1 MTTTTNTVNGT
12 SSNIPAAGLSNT
24 PANMQIN
31 QTDFL
36 QLITAQ
42 MKDQNPLSPSDPTQF
57 VTQLEGM
64 SQVSAM
70 QSMQGSMQA
79 SAIMSGTSLIGR
91 SVLAP
96 GSQATLATGGGIG
109 GAVNAPAGTAQLSVN
124 VQDSTG
130 ATVDTFNVTPAA
142 TGLTSFV
149 WNGATSTGGT
159 APAGTYTIGVT
170 ATVDGASQP
179 LNPMVVNKVDSV
191 LVDPT
196 TNAVD
201 VETAN
206 GTVPLS
212 SIVSVM

>member
-1 MTTTTNTVNGT
+1 MSTTTNPV
-12 SSNIPAAGLSNT
+12 SSSMPAAGLSNT
-24 PANMQIN
+24 PTNMQIT
-31 QTDFL
+31 QSGFL

-70 QSMQGSMQA
+70 QSMQGSLQA
-79 SAIMSGTSLIGR
+79 QAIMTGTSLIGR

-96 GSQATLATGGGIG
+96 GTQGLLATGGAVG
-109 GAVNAPAGTAQLSVN
+109 GAVTAPAGTTKLSVS
-124 VQDSTG
+124 VQDAKG
-130 ATVDTFNVTPAA
+130 QTVNTFSVNPAD

-149 WNGATSTGGT
+149 WKGATD
-159 APAGTYTIGVT
+159 AGTTAAPGTYSFSVT
-170 ATVDGASQP
+170 ATVDGKTQT
-179 LNPMVVNKVDSV
+179 LNPMMVNKVGSV

-196 TNAVD
+196 TNAVEVQTD
-201 VETAN
+201 TDN
-206 GTVPLS
+206 TVPLT

>member
-1 MTTTTNTVNGT
+1 MSTT
-12 SSNIPAAGLSNT
+12 SSVTGSGSIPAAGLSNT

-70 QSMQGSMQA
+70 QSMQSSMQA
-79 SAIMSGTSLIGR
+79 SAVMSGTSLIGR
-91 SVLAP
+91 SILAP
-96 GSQATLATGGGIG
+96 GTQATLATGGAIG
-109 GAVNAPAGTAQLSVN
+109 GAVEAPAGTSKLTVA

-130 ATVDTFNVTPAA
+130 ATVDTFTVTPAVS
-142 TGLTSFV
+142 GLTSFV
-149 WNGATSTGGT
+149 WNGATSAGAT
-159 APAGTYTIGVT
+159 APAGTYTIGVN
-170 ATVDGASQP
+170 ATVNGQTQP

-191 LVDPT
+191 LLDPT

-201 VETAN
+201 VETAA

>member
-1 MTTTTNTVNGT
+1 MSTTNTVTGT
-12 SSNIPAAGLSNT
+12 GTNIPAAGLSNT

-31 QTDFL
+31 QADFL

-70 QSMQGSMQA
+70 QSMQASMQA
-79 SAIMSGTSLIGR
+79 ASIMSGTNLIGH

-96 GSQATLATGGGIG
+96 GTQATLATGGAIG
-109 GAVNAPAGTAQLSVN
+109 GAVTAPTGTTNLTVS

-130 ATVDTFNVTPAA
+130 ATVDSFAVEPADS
-142 TGLTSFV
+142 GLTSFV
-149 WNGATSTGGT
+149 WKGATNTGAT

-170 ATVDGASQP
+170 ATVDGKTTT
-179 LNPMVVNKVDSV
+179 LDPMVVNKVDSV

-201 VETAN
+201 VETDT
-206 GTVPLS
+206 GSSVPLS

>member
-1 MTTTTNTVNGT
+1 MSTTNTVNGT

-31 QTDFL
+31 QADFL

-70 QSMQGSMQA
+70 QSMQSSMQA
-79 SAIMSGTSLIGR
+79 SAVMTGTTLIGR
-91 SVLAP
+91 SILAP
-96 GSQATLATGGGIG
+96 GTTATLATGGGIG
-109 GAVNAPAGTAQLSVN
+109 GAVNAPAGTTQLTVN

-149 WNGATSTGGT
+149 WKGATSTGGT
-159 APAGTYTIGVT
+159 APAGTYTIGVN
-170 ATVDGASQP
+170 ATVDGKSQT

-191 LVDPT
+191 LLDPT

-201 VETAN
+201 VETDTGN
-206 GTVPLS
+206 SVPLS

>member
-1 MTTTTNTVNGT
+1 MSTTNSI
-12 SSNIPAAGLSNT
+12 SSNMPAAGLSST
-24 PANMQIN
+24 PSNMQIT
-31 QTDFL
+31 QAGFL

-70 QSMQGSMQA
+70 QSMQGSLQA
-79 SAIMSGTSLIGR
+79 QAIMSGTSLIGR
-91 SVLAP
+91 SILAP
-96 GSQATLATGGGIG
+96 GTQATLATGGAIG
-109 GAVNAPAGTAQLSVN
+109 GAVEAPAGTTKLTVSVQN
-124 VQDSTG
+124 SSG
-130 ATVDTFNVTPAA
+130 LTVDTFTVDPAD

-149 WNGATSTGGT
+149 WKGATSTGQT
-159 APAGTYTIGVT
+159 AAAGTYSISVN
-170 ATVDGASQP
+170 ATVDGKSQK
-179 LNPMVVNKVDSV
+179 LDPMVVNKVDSV

-201 VETAN
+201 VQTDT
-206 GTVPLS
+206 GTVPLT

>member
-1 MTTTTNTVNGT
+1 MSTTSSVTG
-12 SSNIPAAGLSNT
+12 SNIPAAGLSST

-31 QTDFL
+31 QKDFL

-70 QSMQGSMQA
+70 QSMQTSMQA
-79 SAIMSGTSLIGR
+79 SAIMNGTTLIGR
-91 SVLAP
+91 SILAP
-96 GSQATLATGGGIG
+96 GTQATLATGGAIG
-109 GAVNAPAGTAQLSVN
+109 GAVTAPAGTSNLTVS

-130 ATVDTFNVTPAA
+130 ATVDTFSVTPA
-142 TGLTSFV
+142 TSGLTSFV
-149 WNGATSTGGT
+149 WKGATSTGAT
-159 APAGTYTIGVT
+159 AAAGTYTIGVT
-170 ATVDGASQP
+170 GTVDGKTQTLTP
-179 LNPMVVNKVDSV
+179 NVVNKVVSV
-191 LVDPT
+191 LLDPT

-201 VETAN
+201 VETDN

>member
-1 MTTTTNTVNGT
+1 MSTTNPVNG
-12 SSNIPAAGLSNT
+12 SSMPAAGLSNT

-31 QTDFL
+31 QAGFL

-42 MKDQNPLSPSDPTQF
+42 MKDQNPLSPTDPTQF

-70 QSMQGSMQA
+70 QSMQSSMQA
-79 SAIMSGTSLIGR
+79 SAIMNGTTLIGR
-91 SVLAP
+91 SILAP
-96 GSQATLATGGGIG
+96 GSQATLTSGGAIG
-109 GAVNAPAGTAQLSVN
+109 GAVNAPAGTSKLAVS

-130 ATVDTFNVTPAA
+130 ATLDTFSVTPAA
-142 TGLTSFV
+142 SGLTSFV
-149 WNGATSTGGT
+149 WNGTTSTGAT
-159 APAGTYTIGVT
+159 APAGTYTIAVN
-170 ATVDGASQP
+170 ATVDGNTQP

-191 LVDPT
+191 LLDPT

-206 GTVPLS
+206 GTVPLT

>member
-1 MTTTTNTVNGT
+1 MSTTNTVNGT

-70 QSMQGSMQA
+70 QSMQASMQA
-79 SAIMSGTSLIGR
+79 SSIMNGTSLIGH

-96 GSQATLATGGGIG
+96 GTQATLATGGAIG
-109 GAVNAPAGTAQLSVN
+109 GAVTAPAGTTNLTVN

-130 ATVDTFNVTPAA
+130 ATVDSFTVKPADS
-142 TGLTSFV
+142 GLTSFV
-149 WNGATSTGGT
+149 WNGATNTGAT
-159 APAGTYTIGVT
+159 APAGTYTLAVT
-170 ATVDGASQP
+170 ATVDGKATP
-179 LNPMVVNKVDSV
+179 LDPMVVNKVDSV

-201 VETAN
+201 VETDTGN
-206 GTVPLS
+206 TVPLS

>member
-1 MTTTTNTVNGT
+1 
-12 SSNIPAAGLSNT
+12 
-24 PANMQIN
+24 
-31 QTDFL
+31 
-36 QLITAQ
+36 
-42 MKDQNPLSPSDPTQF
+42 
-57 VTQLEGM
+57 
-64 SQVSAM
+64 
-70 QSMQGSMQA
+70 
-79 SAIMSGTSLIGR
+79 
-91 SVLAP
+91 
-96 GSQATLATGGGIG
+96 
-109 GAVNAPAGTAQLSVN
+109 
-124 VQDSTG
+124 
-130 ATVDTFNVTPAA
+130 
-142 TGLTSFV
+142 LTSFV

>member
-1 MTTTTNTVNGT
+1 MSTTVNGT

-31 QTDFL
+31 QADFL

-70 QSMQGSMQA
+70 QSMQSSMQA
-79 SAIMSGTSLIGR
+79 SSIMSGTSLIGR
-91 SVLAP
+91 SILAP
-96 GSQATLATGGGIG
+96 GSTATLATGGGIG
-109 GAVNAPAGTAQLSVN
+109 GAVSAPAGTTQLTVN

-130 ATVDTFNVTPAA
+130 ATVDTFTVTPAD

-149 WNGATSTGGT
+149 WKGATSTGGT
-159 APAGTYTIGVT
+159 APAGTYTIGVN
-170 ATVDGASQP
+170 ATVDGKTQT

-191 LVDPT
+191 LLDPT

-201 VETAN
+201 VETDN

>member
-1 MTTTTNTVNGT
+1 MSTTNAIN
-12 SSNIPAAGLSNT
+12 SNVPAAGLTNT
-24 PANMQIN
+24 PANMQIT

-42 MKDQNPLSPSDPTQF
+42 MTQQNPLSPADPTQF
-57 VTQLEGM
+57 VSQLEGM

-79 SAIMSGTSLIGR
+79 QAIMSGTSLIGR

-96 GSQATLATGGGIG
+96 GTTAALASGGAIG
-109 GAVNAPAGTAQLSVN
+109 GAVTAPAGTSQLSVS
-124 VQDSTG
+124 VKDSTG
-130 ATVDTFNVTPAA
+130 ATVDTFNVTPADS
-142 TGLTSFV
+142 GLTSFI
-149 WNGATSTGGT
+149 WKGATSSGGT
-159 APAGTYTIGVT
+159 AAAGLYTIGVT
-170 ATVDGASQP
+170 ATVNGKSQP
-179 LNPMVVNKVDSV
+179 VDPMVVNKVDSV
-191 LVDPT
+191 LVDPS

-201 VETAN
+201 VETDG

>member
-1 MTTTTNTVNGT
+1 MSTT
-12 SSNIPAAGLSNT
+12 SSVTGSSIPAAGLSNT

-31 QTDFL
+31 QSDFL

-42 MKDQNPLSPSDPTQF
+42 MQDQNPLSPTDPTQF

-91 SVLAP
+91 SILAP
-96 GSQATLATGGGIG
+96 GSQATLAAGGGIG
-109 GAVNAPAGTAQLSVN
+109 GAVTAPAGTSKLSVS

-130 ATVDTFNVTPAA
+130 ATVDTFTVTPA
-142 TGLTSFV
+142 TSGLTSFV
-149 WNGATSTGGT
+149 WNGTTSAGT
-159 APAGTYTIGVT
+159 PAAAGTYTIGVT
-170 ATVDGASQP
+170 ATVAGQTQP

-201 VETAN
+201 VETAT

>member
-1 MTTTTNTVNGT
+1 MSSTHTVTGT
-12 SSNIPAAGLSNT
+12 SSNVPAAGLSNT

-70 QSMQGSMQA
+70 QSMQASMQA
-79 SAIMSGTSLIGR
+79 SSIMSGTSLIGH
-91 SVLAP
+91 SILAP
-96 GSQATLATGGGIG
+96 GTTATLATGGAIG
-109 GAVNAPAGTAQLSVN
+109 AAVNAPAGTSSLN
-124 VQDSTG
+124 VSIQDSAG
-130 ATVDTFNVTPAA
+130 ATVDTFTVKPADS
-142 TGLTSFV
+142 GMTSFI
-149 WNGATSTGGT
+149 WKGNTSTGAT
-159 APAGTYTIGVT
+159 APAGTCKVSVT
-170 ATVDGASQP
+170 ATVDGKATP
-179 LNPMVVNKVDSV
+179 VDPMVVNKVDSV

-201 VETAN
+201 VETDTGN
-206 GTVPLS
+206 TVPLS
-212 SIVSVM
+212 QIISVM

>member
-1 MTTTTNTVNGT
+1 MSTT
-12 SSNIPAAGLSNT
+12 SSVTGSIPAAGLSST

-42 MKDQNPLSPSDPTQF
+42 MQDQNPLSPTDPTQF

-70 QSMQGSMQA
+70 QSMQSSLQA

-91 SVLAP
+91 SILAP

-109 GAVNAPAGTAQLSVN
+109 GAVTAPAGTSKLTVS

-130 ATVDTFNVTPAA
+130 ATVDTFTVTPA
-142 TGLTSFV
+142 TSGLTSFV
-149 WNGATSTGGT
+149 WNGTTSAGT
-159 APAGTYTIGVT
+159 TAAAGTYTIGVT
-170 ATVDGASQP
+170 ATVSGQTQP

-201 VETAN
+201 VETAT

>member
-1 MTTTTNTVNGT
+1 MSTTNPL
-12 SSNIPAAGLSNT
+12 SSNMPAAGLSST

-31 QTDFL
+31 QADFL

-70 QSMQGSMQA
+70 QSMQGSLQA
-79 SAIMSGTSLIGR
+79 QAVMTGTNLIGR

-96 GSQATLATGGGIG
+96 GTQATLASGGAIG
-109 GAVNAPAGTAQLSVN
+109 GAVNAPAGSTNLTVS

-130 ATVDTFNVTPAA
+130 ATVDTFNVSPAD
-142 TGLTSFV
+142 TGMTSFI
-149 WNGATSTGGT
+149 WKGATSSGGT
-159 APAGTYTIGVT
+159 APAGTYTLGVR
-170 ATVDGASQP
+170 ATVDGKSQKID
-179 LNPMVVNKVDSV
+179 PMVVNKVDSV
-191 LVDPT
+191 LIDPS

-201 VETAN
+201 VQTDT

>member
-1 MTTTTNTVNGT
+1 MTTSTNTVNGT

-31 QTDFL
+31 QADFL

-70 QSMQGSMQA
+70 QSMQSSMQA
-79 SAIMSGTSLIGR
+79 SSIMNGTTLIGR
-91 SVLAP
+91 SILAP
-96 GSQATLATGGGIG
+96 GTQATLATGGGIG
-109 GAVNAPAGTAQLSVN
+109 GAVTAPAGTSNLTVA

-130 ATVDTFNVTPAA
+130 ATVDTFAVTPA
-142 TGLTSFV
+142 TSGLTSFV
-149 WNGATSTGGT
+149 WNGTTSAGTT
-159 APAGTYTIGVT
+159 APAGTYTIGVS
-170 ATVDGASQP
+170 ATVNGTSQT

-196 TNAVD
+196 TN
-201 VETAN
+201 
-206 GTVPLS
+206 
-212 SIVSVM
+212 

>member
-1 MTTTTNTVNGT
+1 MSSTTSVNGT
-12 SSNIPAAGLSNT
+12 SSNVPAAGLSNT

-70 QSMQGSMQA
+70 QSMQASMQA
-79 SAIMSGTSLIGR
+79 SSIMSGTNLIGH
-91 SVLAP
+91 SILAP
-96 GSQATLATGGGIG
+96 GTTATLATGGAIG
-109 GAVNAPAGTAQLSVN
+109 AAVNAPAGTSALNVS

-130 ATVDTFNVTPAA
+130 ATVDTFTVKPADS
-142 TGLTSFV
+142 GMTSFI
-149 WNGATSTGGT
+149 WKGDTTTGAT
-159 APAGTYTIGVT
+159 AAAGTYKVSVT
-170 ATVDGASQP
+170 ATVDGKSVP
-179 LNPMVVNKVDSV
+179 VDPMVVNKVDSV

-201 VETAN
+201 VETDTGN
-206 GTVPLS
+206 TVPLS
-212 SIVSVM
+212 QIVSVM

>member
-1 MTTTTNTVNGT
+1 MSSTTSVTG
-12 SSNIPAAGLSNT
+12 SSIPAAGLSST

-31 QTDFL
+31 QADFL

-70 QSMQGSMQA
+70 QSMQTSMQA
-79 SAIMSGTSLIGR
+79 SAIMTGTTLIGR
-91 SVLAP
+91 SILAP
-96 GSQATLATGGGIG
+96 GSQATLATGGGIA
-109 GAVNAPAGTAQLSVN
+109 GAVQAPAGTSKLTVS

-130 ATVDTFNVTPAA
+130 ATVDTFAVTPAV
-142 TGLTSFV
+142 TGLTSFA
-149 WNGATSTGGT
+149 WGGATSTGTT
-159 APAGTYTIGVT
+159 APAGTYTIGVN
-170 ATVDGASQP
+170 ATVNGTTQP

-206 GTVPLS
+206 GTVPLT
-212 SIVSVM
+212 SIISVM

>member
-1 MTTTTNTVNGT
+1 MSTTNPI
-12 SSNIPAAGLSNT
+12 SSSMPAAGLSNT
-24 PANMQIN
+24 PSNMQIS
-31 QTDFL
+31 QADFL

-70 QSMQGSMQA
+70 QSVQSSMQA
-79 SAIMSGTSLIGR
+79 QAIMSGTTLIGR
-91 SVLAP
+91 SILAP
-96 GSQATLATGGGIG
+96 GTQAILSTGGAIG
-109 GAVNAPAGTAQLSVN
+109 GAVEAPAGTTKLTVT
-124 VQDSTG
+124 VKDSTG
-130 ATVDTFNVTPAA
+130 LPVDTFTVNPAD

-149 WNGATSTGGT
+149 WKGTTSTGAT
-159 APAGTYTIGVT
+159 AAAGQYTIGVN
-170 ATVDGASQP
+170 ATVDGKSKT
-179 LNPMVVNKVDSV
+179 LDPMVVNKVDSV
-191 LVDPT
+191 LLDPS

-201 VETAN
+201 VQTDT

>member
-1 MTTTTNTVNGT
+1 
-12 SSNIPAAGLSNT
+12 
-24 PANMQIN
+24 MQIN

-70 QSMQGSMQA
+70 QSMQSSMQA
-79 SAIMSGTSLIGR
+79 SSIMNGTTLIGR
-91 SVLAP
+91 SILAP
-96 GSQATLATGGGIG
+96 GSTATLATGGGIG
-109 GAVNAPAGTAQLSVN
+109 GAVNAPAGTTQLTVN

-149 WNGATSTGGT
+149 WTGATSTGGT
-159 APAGTYTIGVT
+159 APAGTYTIGVN
-170 ATVDGASQP
+170 ATVDGASQS

-191 LVDPT
+191 LLDPT

-201 VETAN
+201 VETDTGN
-206 GTVPLS
+206 SVPLS

>member
-1 MTTTTNTVNGT
+1 MSTTVNGT
-12 SSNIPAAGLSNT
+12 SSNIPAAGLSTT

-31 QTDFL
+31 QADFL

-42 MKDQNPLSPSDPTQF
+42 MQDQNPLSPSDPTQF

-64 SQVSAM
+64 SQMSAM
-70 QSMQGSMQA
+70 QSMQASMQA
-79 SAIMSGTSLIGR
+79 SSIMNGTTLIGH

-96 GSQATLATGGGIG
+96 GTQAVLATGGAIG
-109 GAVNAPAGTAQLSVN
+109 GAVTAPAGTTKLTVT

-130 ATVDTFNVTPAA
+130 ATVDSFAVTPADS
-142 TGLTSFV
+142 GLTSFI
-149 WNGATSTGGT
+149 WNGATNTGAT
-159 APAGTYTIGVT
+159 AAAGTYTLGVT
-170 ATVDGASQP
+170 ATVDGQTQT

-191 LVDPT
+191 LLDPT

-201 VETAN
+201 VETDTGN
-206 GTVPLS
+206 SVPLS